1 MTDYRNIE
9 DLDSF
14 NNLVETFVKN
24 RKILKTKVK
33 EMKGDVTAKNEEIKR
48 QTEPITKSI
57 EELKDTIKS
66 TSSKGGFFKM
76 FERFSGVSKSQSEI
90 KLTTK
95 SNVGKLGT
103 HGECDLADLQDGMF
117 RLRNT
122 ATGKTYETRLDED
135 LAELLIKPARNI
147 DLDEISNSALV
158 SYYEIMKIAGISAR
172 ANNNKKLKKSKQAF
186 QNVAPRKNR
195 RSNLV
200 ERYIQKIKNHKYYK
214 HLTATQ
220 KRLLEEVEVNDD
232 VEADAVFSQILIQ
245 MESDYKKLG
254 ADEEKQDV
262 DEETKSGDDTD
273 MDSSTDEPP
282 SSNEDS
288 DDDGKGKPP
297 SSNEDS
303 DDDGKGADPRFYIPK
318 KEWREKGN
326 LRREVK
332 RDATVK
338 KGQSKR
344 QEILKERRRNRRNKE
359 EDDEDEERG
368 PRRKYKGREEGVDD
382 KTLKEERG
390 SKRRS
395 KLMKERSKRIQ
406 QDVRNRRNK
415 FVPNP
420 NKVRRDFEMLERN
433 PRERAEGETYTMDLK
448 NYRRVR
454 QRGFG
459 LMNFDDMIQR
469 FYLLAQS
476 QIGGNISNEITDEM
490 MGLLDHLLVKKV
502 INKGQHKTLFDNYIN
517 IV

>member
-103 HGECDLADLQDGMF
+103 KGEVDLADLQDGMF

-122 ATGKTYETRLDED
+122 ATGETYETRLDED

-158 SYYEIMKIAGISAR
+158 SYYKIMKIAGISAR

-186 QNVAPRKNR
+186 QNVAPRNKR
-195 RSNLV
+195 RSNV
-200 ERYIQKIKNHKYYK
+200 AERWIQKIKNHKFYK

-232 VEADAVFSQILIQ
+232 VEANAVFSQILIQ
-245 MESDYKKLG
+245 METDYKKLG

-262 DEETKSGDDTD
+262 DEETKSGDDMD

-318 KEWREKGN
+318 KEWKEKGN
-326 LRREVK
+326 LRRELK

-344 QEILKERRRNRRNKE
+344 QEILKERRKNRRNKE
-359 EDDEDEERG
+359 EEDEDEERG
-368 PRRKYKGREEGVDD
+368 PPRRKYKGREYGVDD

-395 KLMKERSKRIQ
+395 KLMRTRSARIQ
-406 QDVRNRRNK
+406 GDVGMRRRIQ
-415 FVPNP
+415 
-420 NKVRRDFEMLERN
+420 RRQRQRREFEMSEQ
-433 PRERAEGETYTMDLK
+433 PRERESGQTYGMDTR